1 MRRIPTYTG
10 TGEVS
15 IRALN
20 NRPPDTLGISRELLA
35 ASAAKLWGWGRNAWK
50 IFETLASF
58 LASLPLSFHLPRPVP
73 HPSAG
78 CSFPIHLPSRPVLI
92 LLVLPAMQRAL
103 SSRASVLSAAAKRA
117 PFARS
122 PLNLQQQRFAHK
134 VRHNHM
140 VIAARVKRSMAAGH
154 VFRRIRSVLVAN
166 PGCL

>member
-58 LASLPLSFHLPRPVP
+58 LASLPLSLSISPD
-73 HPSAG
+73 PSFIHQRVAL
-78 CSFPIHLPSRPVLI
+78 FPSIF
-92 LLVLPAMQRAL
+92 L
-103 SSRASVLSAAAKRA
+103 SSRLNSSCFTSHAARSVFPGFGPVCRCEACPFRPLSSEPPAAA
-117 PFARS
+117 FRS
-122 PLNLQQQRFAHK
+122 QGASQPYGHC
-134 VRHNHM
+134 
-140 VIAARVKRSMAAGH
+140 RSREAING
-154 VFRRIRSVLVAN
+154 RRPCFPPDPKCSR
-166 PGCL
+166 C